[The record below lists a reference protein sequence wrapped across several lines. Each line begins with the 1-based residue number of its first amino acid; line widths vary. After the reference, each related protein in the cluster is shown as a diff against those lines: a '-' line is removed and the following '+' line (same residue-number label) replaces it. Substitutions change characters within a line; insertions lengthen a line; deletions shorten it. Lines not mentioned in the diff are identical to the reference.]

1 MEYDKTIKYGV
12 EPFNIMTSDKAELF
26 HRFESGYFSNKLSHY
41 ANITDSLS
49 KGDIVFGMFTGVF
62 DDLYRCWKDNDED
75 ANFEYFLPMQFVH
88 DCNNYHP
95 YEPDQFLAEFQP
107 GTMFHLKDVM
117 RGYTYDC
124 EFKGVIVYH
133 DLMYVGL
140 GTQLLTLQAL
150 FEKYE
155 IIKDGQVVPFGV
167 KESEQKKTD

>member
-41 ANITDSLS
+41 ANIADSLS

-62 DDLYRCWKDNDED
+62 NDLYRCRKDNDED

-117 RGYTYDC
+117 RGYAYDC

-155 IIKDGQVVPFGV
+155 IIKNGQVVPFGV
-167 KESEQKKTD
+167 KIEQKKTD

>member
-1 MEYDKTIKYGV
+1 
-12 EPFNIMTSDKAELF
+12 
-26 HRFESGYFSNKLSHY
+26 
-41 ANITDSLS
+41 
-49 KGDIVFGMFTGVF
+49 
-62 DDLYRCWKDNDED
+62 
-75 ANFEYFLPMQFVH
+75 
-88 DCNNYHP
+88 
-95 YEPDQFLAEFQP
+95 
-107 GTMFHLKDVM
+107 MFHLKDVI

>member
-1 MEYDKTIKYGV
+1 MKYDKTIKYGV

-41 ANITDSLS
+41 ANIADSLS
-49 KGDIVFGMFTGVF
+49 KGDLVFGAFVGVF
-62 DDLYRCWKDNDED
+62 EDLYRCRKENDE
-75 ANFEYFLPMQFVH
+75 NESFEYFLPVQFVH

-107 GTMFHLKDVM
+107 GTEFHLKDVM
-117 RGYTYDC
+117 RGYAYDC
-124 EFKGVIVYH
+124 EFKGVIVYQNV
-133 DLMYVGL
+133 MYVGL
-140 GTQLLTLQAL
+140 GSQLLTLQAL

-167 KESEQKKTD
+167 KIEQKKTD

>member
-1 MEYDKTIKYGV
+1 MKYDKTIKYGV

-41 ANITDSLS
+41 ANIADSLS
-49 KGDIVFGMFTGVF
+49 KGDLVFGAFVGVF
-62 DDLYRCWKDNDED
+62 EDLYRCRKENDE
-75 ANFEYFLPMQFVH
+75 NESFEYFLPVQFVH

-107 GTMFHLKDVM
+107 GTEFHLKDVM
-117 RGYTYDC
+117 RGYAYDC

-140 GTQLLTLQAL
+140 GSQLLTLQAL

-167 KESEQKKTD
+167 KIEQKKTD